1 METKTFTKTSKRT
14 REAMVN
20 IPLSAFRYLSRY
32 PREKKI
38 VVEIA
43 IADLK
48 RVNSAE
54 TLDEIINEARLDY
67 ALGNYTTHKTAKS
80 LMAALEA
87 WYEGQSLAAL
97 YAGVSEIAAAYS
109 GRFQRK
115 NTNIY

>member
-1 METKTFTKTSKRT
+1 MNTKTVTKNLKRT
-14 REAMVN
+14 DEAMIN

-43 IADLK
+43 LDEMR

-54 TLDEIINEARLDY
+54 TIDEIINEARLDY
-67 ALGNYTTHKTAKS
+67 AVGNYTTHQTAKS

-87 WYEGQSLAAL
+87 
-97 YAGVSEIAAAYS
+97 
-109 GRFQRK
+109 
-115 NTNIY
+115 